1 MKQYLSLR
9 EQYPR
14 FAYRGYEIE
23 ENESC
28 LRLTY
33 RFETVGLSEF
43 APVWVFPKAEGD
55 CHRWSKDRLMQDMIF
70 SLGMVE
76 LVSYWKIAC
85 PPTVA
90 VEAGWLN
97 QEIVI
102 GDGIEKFIT
111 LSQVSNT
118 EVKIELKEFELF
130 INQQILKFGDIVVDK
145 CEVKKGEGVSTF
157 TGQQDLTFEGNA
169 AALGTCPVT
178 VTGTVEDGNADMT
191 INVKVPTLQQT
202 VKVTYSGVKQV
213 AESGGN

>member
-1 MKQYLSLR
+1 MTKLNP
-9 EQYPR
+9 PR
-14 FAYRGYEIE
+14 ITTEPNPPE
-23 ENESC
+23 EEAAITAPDVVG
-28 LRLTY
+28 TY
-33 RFETVGLSEF
+33 WGNLDISMIPDGSDQEF
-43 APVWVFPKAEGD
+43 
-55 CHRWSKDRLMQDMIF
+55 
-70 SLGMVE
+70 
-76 LVSYWKIAC
+76 
-85 PPTVA
+85 
-90 VEAGWLN
+90 
-97 QEIVI
+97 VI

-178 VTGTVEDGNADMT
+178 VTGTVEDGNADMA

>member
-1 MKQYLSLR
+1 
-9 EQYPR
+9 
-14 FAYRGYEIE
+14 
-23 ENESC
+23 
-28 LRLTY
+28 
-33 RFETVGLSEF
+33 
-43 APVWVFPKAEGD
+43 
-55 CHRWSKDRLMQDMIF
+55 MQ
-70 SLGMVE
+70 
-76 LVSYWKIAC
+76 
-85 PPTVA
+85 
-90 VEAGWLN
+90 
-97 QEIVI
+97 
-102 GDGIEKFIT
+102 
-111 LSQVSNT
+111 
-118 EVKIELKEFELF
+118 IELKEFELF

>member
-1 MKQYLSLR
+1 MKKNLLYLLALVCSLTF
-9 EQYPR
+9 
-14 FAYRGYEIE
+14 FAACSSDDDDSDNKDNGNPPE
-23 ENESC
+23 EEAVITAPDVVG
-28 LRLTY
+28 TY
-33 RFETVGLSEF
+33 WGNLDIS
-43 APVWVFPKAEGD
+43 
-55 CHRWSKDRLMQDMIF
+55 MI
-70 SLGMVE
+70 
-76 LVSYWKIAC
+76 
-85 PPTVA
+85 P
-90 VEAGWLN
+90 
-97 QEIVI
+97 
-102 GDGIEKFIT
+102 DGSIT

>member
-1 MKQYLSLR
+1 MALCRRVHASRVIYAV
-9 EQYPR
+9 
-14 FAYRGYEIE
+14 FAIRRHYHNLAQRTE
-23 ENESC
+23 EFVPDGS
-28 LRLTY
+28 
-33 RFETVGLSEF
+33 
-43 APVWVFPKAEGD
+43 D
-55 CHRWSKDRLMQDMIF
+55 
-70 SLGMVE
+70 
-76 LVSYWKIAC
+76 
-85 PPTVA
+85 
-90 VEAGWLN
+90 

>member
-1 MKQYLSLR
+1 MKKNLLYLLALVCSLTF
-9 EQYPR
+9 
-14 FAYRGYEIE
+14 FAACSSDDDDSDNKNNGNPPE
-23 ENESC
+23 EEAAITAPDVVG
-28 LRLTY
+28 TY
-33 RFETVGLSEF
+33 WGNLDIS
-43 APVWVFPKAEGD
+43 
-55 CHRWSKDRLMQDMIF
+55 MIPDG
-70 SLGMVE
+70 SD
-76 LVSYWKIAC
+76 
-85 PPTVA
+85 
-90 VEAGWLN
+90 

-118 EVKIELKEFELF
+118 EVKIE
-130 INQQILKFGDIVVDK
+130 LKFGDIVVDK

-178 VTGTVEDGNADMT
+178 VTGTVEDGNADMA

>member
-1 MKQYLSLR
+1 MKKNLLYLWALACSLTF
-9 EQYPR
+9 
-14 FAYRGYEIE
+14 FAACSSDDDNSDNKDNGNPPE
-23 ENESC
+23 EEAAITAPDVVG
-28 LRLTY
+28 TY
-33 RFETVGLSEF
+33 WGTLDIS
-43 APVWVFPKAEGD
+43 
-55 CHRWSKDRLMQDMIF
+55 MIPDG
-70 SLGMVE
+70 SD
-76 LVSYWKIAC
+76 
-85 PPTVA
+85 
-90 VEAGWLN
+90 

-118 EVKIELKEFELF
+118 EVKIELKDFELF
-130 INQQILKFGDIVVDK
+130 INQQTLKFGDIVVDK

-157 TGQQDLTFEGNA
+157 IGQQDLMFEGNA
-169 AALGTCPVT
+169 ASLGTCPVT

>member
-1 MKQYLSLR
+1 MKKNLLYLLALVCSLTF
-9 EQYPR
+9 
-14 FAYRGYEIE
+14 FAACSSDDDDSDNKDNGNPPE
-23 ENESC
+23 EEAAITAPDVVG
-28 LRLTY
+28 TY
-33 RFETVGLSEF
+33 WGNL
-43 APVWVFPKAEGD
+43 D
-55 CHRWSKDRLMQDMIF
+55 I
-70 SLGMVE
+70 
-76 LVSYWKIAC
+76 
-85 PPTVA
+85 
-90 VEAGWLN
+90 
-97 QEIVI
+97 
-102 GDGIEKFIT
+102 
-111 LSQVSNT
+111 SQVSNT

>member
-1 MKQYLSLR
+1 MKKNLLYLLALVCSLTF
-9 EQYPR
+9 
-14 FAYRGYEIE
+14 FAACSSDDDDSDNKNNGNPPE
-23 ENESC
+23 EEAAITAPDVVG
-28 LRLTY
+28 TY
-33 RFETVGLSEF
+33 WGNLDIS
-43 APVWVFPKAEGD
+43 
-55 CHRWSKDRLMQDMIF
+55 MIPDG
-70 SLGMVE
+70 SD
-76 LVSYWKIAC
+76 
-85 PPTVA
+85 
-90 VEAGWLN
+90 

-178 VTGTVEDGNADMT
+178 VTGTVEDSGRNFSVHHKRLSEYDGIHPTGSHLKGLAA
-191 INVKVPTLQQT
+191 KVYHTHQPIPQLLFLFSDRLAQ
-202 VKVTYSGVKQV
+202 
-213 AESGGN
+213 